1 MDAHSSIA
9 AGKLDSEVD
18 SGQEVGVG
26 DEGSKR
32 GSVRE

>member
-1 MDAHSSIA
+1 MDAHYSIA
-9 AGKLDSEVD
+9 AGELD

-32 GSVRE
+32 GGAKE